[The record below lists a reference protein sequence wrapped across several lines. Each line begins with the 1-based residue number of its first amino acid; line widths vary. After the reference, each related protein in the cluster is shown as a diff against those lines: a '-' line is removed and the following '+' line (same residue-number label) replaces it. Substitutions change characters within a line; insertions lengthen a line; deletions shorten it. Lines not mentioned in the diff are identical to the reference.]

1 MQNNWRDWMT
11 HLLAVEEV
19 DMDALPAT
27 KDTKA
32 IGFWYKGMQIS
43 SILLFLIV
51 MLVAV
56 FVFSLIIGNI

>member
-32 IGFWYKGMQIS
+32 IGFAIGS
-43 SILLFLIV
+43 STYGVVVITTALH
-51 MLVAV
+51 AV
-56 FVFSLIIGNI
+56 GFKFNLE